1 MTKPKRSAR
10 NTCKRSAHQNFKL
23 IEIEEQKKLTLTGL
37 KQFYVD
43 IQEDMKL
50 KNLVSLLMDVQYN
63 QAFIFVKKVE
73 RAKKL
78 HQLLEKM
85 KLQVLT
91 IHRQM
96 TQERR
101 IEQYKSFK
109 EGAKRILV
117 TTNLMA
123 RGIDINKVNL
133 VINFDCP
140 AGSDDYLHRVGRAG
154 RFNTPGIA
162 VTFVTTEEDKKV
174 LKEIQDRFEV
184 KITEFPKNIEEA
196 KLL

>member
-1 MTKPKRSAR
+1 
-10 NTCKRSAHQNFKL
+10 
-23 IEIEEQKKLTLTGL
+23 
-37 KQFYVD
+37 
-43 IQEDMKL
+43 MKL
-50 KNLVSLLMDVQYN
+50 KTLMSLLLDIQYN
-63 QAFIFVKKVE
+63 QAIVFVKKVE

-85 KLQVLT
+85 KMQVLT

-109 EGAKRILV
+109 EGAKRILIS
-117 TTNLMA
+117 TNLMA

-133 VINFDCP
+133 VVNFDCP
-140 AGSDDYLHRVGRAG
+140 TSSDDYLHRVGRAG

-162 VTFVTTEEDKKV
+162 VSFVTTDDDKKI

-184 KITEFPKNIEEA
+184 KIAEFPKNIEEA